1 MPYLMLNHPCIP
13 DKPSSLMMDYVVLSV
28 SVGELIFYLGV
39 FVFMLISEMGLQIST
54 LLLT

>member
-1 MPYLMLNHPCIP
+1 
-13 DKPSSLMMDYVVLSV
+13 MMDYVVLSV